1 MKLFH
6 QIVAVC
12 MAVLVLVSTT
22 SFALTAHFCGDELQD
37 LAFSDASESCEAHMA
52 QLPPCHGE
60 HDAGLISHLKKKNCC
75 EDQALINNSEEFLKD
90 SIILKIFSTDNYIVS
105 FVASFLVSS
114 LWPHVDYFLPY
125 SNYAPP
131 LIERDISVLVQSFL
145 L

>member
-22 SFALTAHFCGDELQD
+22 SFTLTAHFCGDELQD
-37 LAFSDASESCEAHMA
+37 IAFFDAAESCEAHMA
-52 QLPPCHGE
+52 QIPPCHGE
-60 HDAGLISHLKKKNCC
+60 HDAGPKNHLKKKNCC
-75 EDQALINNSEEFLKD
+75 EEQALINNSEEFLKD
-90 SIILKIFSTDNYIVS
+90 SIILKIFSPDSNFIS
-105 FVASFLVSS
+105 FVASFLFSS
-114 LWPHVDYFLPY
+114 LWPQIDHFVPY